1 MAVSHCSFTY
11 CYEMFKCC
19 ISLNYVATCGTIRF
33 MSAYPKHFINPIYSK
48 SQQNES
54 KVADKY
60 NKLIH
65 VPTKATKNDESS
77 SIYFN
82 EIVRKMVNYITKKGN
97 KKLAR
102 TILENSF
109 ECMKRTQIERI
120 HLGKHQGCTTIDPY
134 SLIVQAIENSRP
146 LMQLMAIKRG
156 GVTYSVPVPVAEK
169 RSYFL
174 AMKWILDAAKE
185 KERNIHLPEKLAWEV
200 LDAAYGQGRVIKRK
214 NDLHKQ
220 CEINRAYAHYRWS

>member
-1 MAVSHCSFTY
+1 ML
-11 CYEMFKCC
+11 KCC
-19 ISLNYVATCGTIRF
+19 INLKYSPTWSIIRL
-33 MSAYPKHFINPIYSK
+33 MSAYPKHFIDPIYSK
-48 SQQNES
+48 RQQYEC
-54 KVADKY
+54 KATDEY

-65 VPTKATKNDESS
+65 IPAKATKNDESS
-77 SIYFN
+77 SIFYN
-82 EIVRKMVNYITKKGN
+82 EIVKKMLNYITKGGN

-120 HLGKHQGCTTIDPY
+120 HLGKNQNCTTIDPY
-134 SLIVQAIENSRP
+134 ALIIHAIENTRP
-146 LMQLMAIKRG
+146 LMQLTAIKRG
-156 GVTYSVPVPVAEK
+156 GVNYLVPVPVTEK

-174 AMKWILDAAKE
+174 AMKWILEAAKE

-214 NDLHKQ
+214 NDLHRQ
-220 CEINRAYAHYRWS
+220 CENNRAYAHYRWS